1 MIKKL
6 LFIIVVF
13 ATISMNY
20 AQTVLMDG
28 GSSGTAIWDEAF
40 GQGPTFQNPVP
51 DPAHTSVVDAEA
63 VLLIEK
69 ATNNAAAWHLVGCRK
84 MNDQTAGVNI
94 DGTNFIIRLNIRT
107 NKNTDGAISLQP
119 FGQIEVAV
127 NYTGNGDGIN
137 FGAWQTL
144 VFDLSAST
152 GVFMNRLDVRIDGSD
167 TYTTA
172 YQFEIDNMVFGDATL
187 SSSSSLRFGN
197 TKVYPNPTNGIVNIS
212 ELRNFKTIFVHNL
225 LGQEVKRFNNTSATI
240 DISDLN
246 TGLYLL
252 RTDTG
257 FTQKIMK
264 N

>member
-1 MIKKL
+1 MKKITL
-6 LFIIVVF
+6 LLLLITSF
-13 ATISMNY
+13 AFS
-20 AQTVLMDG
+20 QTVLMDG

-51 DPAHTSVVDAEA
+51 DPAHTSAVDAEA

-69 ATNNAAAWHLVGCRK
+69 DNVASAAWHLVGCRK
-84 MNDQTAGVNI
+84 MGDNSVGVNI
-94 DGTNFIIRLNIRT
+94 DATNYIVRLNIRT
-107 NKNTDGAISLQP
+107 NKNTDGAVSLQP
-119 FGQIEVAV
+119 FGQTEVAV

-144 VFDLSAST
+144 VFDLSASA
-152 GVFMNRLDVRIDGSD
+152 GVFMNRMDVRIDGSD

-172 YQFEIDNMVFGDATL
+172 YQFEIDNMVFGDVTL
-187 SSSSSLRFGN
+187 SSSSSLRYGN

-212 ELRNFKTIFVHNL
+212 GLRSFKTISVHNL
-225 LGQEVKRFNNTSATI
+225 LGQEVKRFDNASSSI

-246 TGLYLL
+246 TGIYLL
-252 RTDTG
+252 RADNG
-257 FTQKIMK
+257 YVQKIMK